1 MPRSTRILHVT
12 KILGWSGALA
22 YRNISLV
29 MPYVI
34 QCKTN
39 AISILREG
47 HTHKLNRFCKS

>member
-1 MPRSTRILHVT
+1 MPSSTRILHVT

-34 QCKTN
+34 QCKTHKRDILSQGRSL
-39 AISILREG
+39 IS
-47 HTHKLNRFCKS
+47 

>member
-39 AISILREG
+39 AISNLREG
-47 HTHKLNRFCKS
+47 HS

>member
-34 QCKTN
+34 QCKTHKR
-39 AISILREG
+39 ISILREG
-47 HTHKLNRFCKS
+47 HS